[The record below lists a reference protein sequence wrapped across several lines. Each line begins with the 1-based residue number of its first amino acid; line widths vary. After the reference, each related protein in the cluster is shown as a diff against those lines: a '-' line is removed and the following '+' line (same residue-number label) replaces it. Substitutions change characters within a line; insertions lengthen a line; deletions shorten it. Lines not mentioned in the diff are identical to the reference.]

1 MKSCRTLTTSLGT
14 LAGRYIRGRLF
25 IPGLDIIECLS
36 WARQHLLECEI
47 YHKDCESSLDR
58 EMPTRVVDL
67 GRPGSGS
74 NPYILE
80 TGGRLGKYIA
90 LSYCWGD
97 GVKHPVK
104 LKKSN
109 YSAMLQGFVYGSLTR
124 SHEEALQVAQILGY
138 RYIWIDA
145 LCIIQDDSSD
155 WEKESSRMTECYHNA
170 ALTLIAGES
179 DHSSKGFL
187 SCSFEHCLN
196 PVQLDYTHLDAPG
209 EKSDLYVCLPR
220 STETGPVAERAWCF
234 QEDLLSRRKLIFGR
248 EQLFFNCASRDFH
261 ESGIV
266 FNKNRSTSLDVK
278 EIFLSLD
285 LHTIGE
291 SPDVRREK
299 VITAWYTIVQ
309 EFSACSMF
317 DPHDVFAAFMGVA
330 KKVQGMLHSRYLAG
344 LWEDDIIQ
352 GLLWQG
358 VADSMPGLGYAPLQR
373 PVERNTKKPLR
384 LGLPAI
390 RAPSWSWASV
400 EGAVFRGHGQEDKT
414 MFDVAN
420 LCVKPIDYNP
430 TRWTRQTD
438 CDVNKVYMP
447 VCELEMF
454 GAPKEVLCSRT
465 PMPKELKEDLRW
477 RRSFSGAAIAKFAAL
492 VDVQQPNHII
502 GIGLF
507 DVEQEKTDSLWC
519 MRLVK
524 DRGLLLRVD
533 QEGKFHRLGKFV
545 VLDEARFQEESERRV
560 ALV

>member
-1 MKSCRTLTTSLGT
+1 M
-14 LAGRYIRGRLF
+14 LAGRYIRGRAF
-25 IPGLDIIECLS
+25 IPGMDFDRCLS
-36 WARQHLLECEI
+36 WARQHLSECEI
-47 YHKDCESSLDR
+47 YHKDCGPSLDR
-58 EMPTRVVDL
+58 EMPTRVVDI
-67 GRPGSGS
+67 GRPESGS

-97 GVKHPVK
+97 GVKHPIK

-109 YSAMLQGFVYGSLTR
+109 YSAMLQGFDDGSLTR

-145 LCIIQDDSSD
+145 LCIIQDDPSD
-155 WEKESSRMTECYHNA
+155 WEKESFRMAECYHNA

-179 DHSSKGFL
+179 DNSSKGFL
-187 SCSFEHCLN
+187 SCASFEHD
-196 PVQLDYTHLDAPG
+196 VDSVRFDYTHPDAPG
-209 EKSDLYVCLPR
+209 EKGDLYVCLPR
-220 STETGPVAERAWCF
+220 STETGPVGDRAWCY

-248 EQLFFNCASRDFH
+248 EQLFFHCASREFH
-261 ESGIV
+261 ESGPVLNRIRSRSQT
-266 FNKNRSTSLDVK
+266 FND
-278 EIFLSLD
+278 IFLSLD
-285 LHTIGE
+285 LDTIGE
-291 SPDVRREK
+291 SPNVRREG
-299 VITAWYTIVQ
+299 VISAWYTIVQ

-317 DPHDVFAAFMGVA
+317 DPHDVFAALMGVA
-330 KKVQGMLHSRYLAG
+330 KKVQGMLRSRYLAG

-358 VADSMPGLGYAPLQR
+358 VADTMPGLGYLPLQR

-400 EGAVFRGHGQEDKT
+400 EGAVCRGYGQEDKT

-438 CDVNKVYMP
+438 CDVNKAYMP

-454 GAPKEVLCSRT
+454 GAPKKVLCSRT

-477 RRSFSGAAIAKFAAL
+477 RRSFSVAAIAKFAAL
-492 VDVQQPNHII
+492 VDVQQPNHIV

-507 DVEQEKTDSLWC
+507 DVEQEKTDLLWC

-560 ALV
+560 ALI

>member
-1 MKSCRTLTTSLGT
+1 
-14 LAGRYIRGRLF
+14 
-25 IPGLDIIECLS
+25 
-36 WARQHLLECEI
+36 
-47 YHKDCESSLDR
+47 
-58 EMPTRVVDL
+58 MPTRVVDL

-90 LSYCWGD
+90 LSYCWGN
-97 GVKHPVK
+97 GVKHPVE
-104 LKKSN
+104 LRKSN
-109 YSAMLQGFVYGSLTR
+109 YSAMLQGFDDASLTK
-124 SHEEALQVAQILGY
+124 SHKDALQVAQILGY

-179 DHSSKGFL
+179 DHSSKGF
-187 SCSFEHCLN
+187 FNRAIKH
-196 PVQLDYTHLDAPG
+196 PVDSVRFDYTHPDAPG
-209 EKSDLYVCLPR
+209 EKGDLYVCLLR
-220 STETGPVAERAWCF
+220 STETGPVEDRAWCF
-234 QEDLLSRRKLIFGR
+234 QEDLLSRRKLVFGR
-248 EQLFFNCASRDFH
+248 EQLFFQCATRCFH

-266 FNKNRSTSLDVK
+266 LNFTPPSDPSSNGEL
-278 EIFLSLD
+278 LSLD
-285 LHTIGE
+285 FHTIGE
-291 SPDVRREK
+291 SPNERRER
-299 VITAWYTIVQ
+299 VISTWYRMV
-309 EFSACSMF
+309 ERFSSCSMF
-317 DPHDVFAAFMGVA
+317 EPHDVFAALMGVA
-330 KKVQGMLHSRYLAG
+330 KRIQGMLHSRYLAG
-344 LWEDDIIQ
+344 LWEDDIIR

-358 VADSMPGLGYAPLQR
+358 VADSFPGFGRLPLQR

-400 EGAVFRGHGQEDKT
+400 EGAVFRGNGQEDKT
-414 MFDVAN
+414 MFDAAN
-420 LCVKPIDYNP
+420 LCVKPIYYKP

-438 CDVNKVYMP
+438 CDVNKAYMP
-447 VCELEMF
+447 VCELEVL
-454 GAPKEVLCSRT
+454 GAPKEVLCSKT

-533 QEGKFHRLGKFV
+533 REGKFHRLGKFL
-545 VLDEARFQEESERRV
+545 VLDEARFQEELERKV